1 MASAISAWLR
11 LPGGGGSPS
20 LAAMDARQSTTVAQ
34 PPRPRRRDSSL
45 VPSLLLFASV
55 AAALIA
61 ATGVIYATVRAERA
75 QREQAARTGEVLT
88 TLRDIGRSTINAETG
103 QRGYLITFDR
113 RYLAPYQ
120 LGAASYPADMRRLHA
135 LLDPGAT
142 QRQRA
147 LIAQVQRLAD
157 AKFAEMAESVAL
169 IDERRIIDA
178 QQALLSDEG
187 ENLMV
192 ELRATLTE
200 LEAIERGALLDASRD
215 SARLEG
221 RVFPLLGGLVAIIA
235 VALAL
240 GLWLVIRAARAEA
253 AAGQAQALSE
263 ARDRADLLAR
273 ELNHRVKNLFA
284 VILAIVRMS
293 GKGEPAAK
301 PTVDKITRR
310 IHALVTAHDV
320 TQGAAERRATDLR
333 ALVETALAPYR
344 SDSERCAIEG
354 EPVALP
360 AKATVPLGLMLHELA
375 TNAIKYGAW
384 SKPGGLVAVRW
395 SADAGRIHLIWRED
409 GDGPVTPAG
418 REGFGTQLIDGSAR
432 QIRGTVERAFHAR
445 GIEVRIAFPAG

>member
-1 MASAISAWLR
+1 
-11 LPGGGGSPS
+11 
-20 LAAMDARQSTTVAQ
+20 MDARVSTTTPAGSA
-34 PPRPRRRDSSL
+34 RARRRDGPRL
-45 VPSLLLFASV
+45 PSLLLFASV

-61 ATGVIYATVRAERA
+61 ATSVIYGTVRAERA
-75 QREQAARTGEVLT
+75 EREQAARTSEVLT
-88 TLRDIGRSTINAETG
+88 TLRDIGRSAINAETG
-103 QRGYLITFDR
+103 QRGYLITLDR

-135 LLDPGAT
+135 LLDASAT
-142 QRQRA
+142 PRQRA
-147 LIAQVQRLAD
+147 LIDQVQRLAD

-169 IDERRIIDA
+169 LDERRVLDA
-178 QQALLSDEG
+178 QQAVLSDEG

-192 ELRATLTE
+192 ELRATLGE
-200 LEAIERGALLDASRD
+200 LERIERRALINASRD

-235 VALAL
+235 VALVL

-253 AAGQAQALSE
+253 AAGQAQALAE

-293 GKGEPAAK
+293 GKGDAAAK
-301 PTVDKITRR
+301 PAIDKITRR
-310 IHALVTAHDV
+310 IHALVNAHDV
-320 TQGAAERRATDLR
+320 TQGAGTRNATDLR
-333 ALVETALAPYR
+333 ELAETALAPYR
-344 SDSERCAIEG
+344 SDSERCTIEG

-360 AKATVPLGLMLHELA
+360 TRATVPLGLMLHELA

-384 SKPGGLVAVRW
+384 SRPGGLVAVRW
-395 SADAGRIHLIWRED
+395 AREGRRIRLTWREE
-409 GDGPVTPAG
+409 GSGPVAEGGPA
-418 REGFGTQLIDGSAR
+418 GFGTQLIDTSAG
-432 QIRGTVERAFHAR
+432 QLSGTVERTFHPG